1 MPTHYGQLAYDK
13 CAKGKSFESSW
24 NTDRAILKSCVVL
37 SLVSCICFLICTEA
51 SWFSHKAKMNL
62 SKYMIGVMSVLVAI
76 WMIFAMVYAERS
88 LNFINTSSL
97 YGKISD
103 HYITMGKIL
112 IWVIFVLIMLNIAVV
127 LAKFNKLGVAF
138 VIAYAIIILLL
149 VTSGGIFL
157 RKTKVLQKATLPPL
171 CYSMLNDADMNQVSG
186 FCPKK
191 YSDTA
196 LGCSKSYS
204 GTNWESKTDNTA
216 VKNMNLTCCHP
227 TVNYYTYSLM
237 IYGLHLFLIA
247 IT

>member
-1 MPTHYGQLAYDK
+1 
-13 CAKGKSFESSW
+13 
-24 NTDRAILKSCVVL
+24 
-37 SLVSCICFLICTEA
+37 
-51 SWFSHKAKMNL
+51 
-62 SKYMIGVMSVLVAI
+62 MIGVMSILLAME
-76 WMIFAMVYAERS
+76 MIFAYIYAEKS
-88 LNFINTSSL
+88 LNFIDTSSL
-97 YGKISD
+97 YGKIGD
-103 HYITMGKIL
+103 NYITVGKIL
-112 IWVIFVLIMLNIAVV
+112 IWVIFVLIMLNIAIV
-127 LAKFNKLGVAF
+127 LAKFNKLGVVF

-191 YSDTA
+191 YSNTA
-196 LGCSKSYS
+196 AGCSKSYI
-204 GTNWESKTDNTA
+204 GTNWESKTDPTA
-216 VKNMNLTCCHP
+216 GKNMNLSCCHP